1 MKPSWSGPTWWMHT
15 WSYPASA
22 YSRIASTCCSGS
34 GPQMISSA
42 TASSVTSSATDSKCL
57 GSASSHA
64 SPLPIA
70 EIGQIWCAVRRALLS
85 AGGPRPAPADDVLIE
100 VLAGA
105 DTEKEAALHHR
116 GGRGRGL
123 RDDRRVDADG
133 RARHAGAE
141 LQLRGGLGHAADDA
155 PHERTLALLV
165 DPGMVV
171 IGDQRECEAGL
182 LRAGRVAH
190 EVVRPEILVRYA
202 ARAEEAGLDRKSTR
216 LNSSH

>member
-1 MKPSWSGPTWWMHT
+1 MHT

-85 AGGPRPAPADDVLIE
+85 SRAQHTVLS
-100 VLAGA
+100 
-105 DTEKEAALHHR
+105 
-116 GGRGRGL
+116 
-123 RDDRRVDADG
+123 
-133 RARHAGAE
+133 
-141 LQLRGGLGHAADDA
+141 
-155 PHERTLALLV
+155 P
-165 DPGMVV
+165 
-171 IGDQRECEAGL
+171 
-182 LRAGRVAH
+182 
-190 EVVRPEILVRYA
+190 
-202 ARAEEAGLDRKSTR
+202 
-216 LNSSH
+216 